1 MYLSN
6 KITMVLL
13 FIDPKDITTNS
24 VLRWIIKQKINHE
37 IININSYDF
46 IDIIHI
52 DSKKISISI
61 NNRIIDFFKIKSIY
75 FSRSFIKMYTYSL
88 NQNKEINDEGKRK
101 SIINFLLQNRFTRE
115 ELILYLIKKKNLK
128 IYGEASVGRI
138 NKIIVLNE
146 AKKIGLKI
154 PNTMLTTKKTELITF
169 FNLHENIIIK
179 PYDLSYSFINSEEK
193 IWESTYTNVFPP
205 DYLKKIPNEFP
216 LTLFQEQIQK
226 KFEIR
231 SYIFNKQC
239 YSVAIFSQ
247 NNIRTQVDYRHYD
260 KSKPNREI
268 PFTLNPNIKKKF

>member
-1 MYLSN
+1 
-6 KITMVLL
+6 MVLL

-115 ELILYLIKKKNLK
+115 
-128 IYGEASVGRI
+128 
-138 NKIIVLNE
+138 
-146 AKKIGLKI
+146 
-154 PNTMLTTKKTELITF
+154 
-169 FNLHENIIIK
+169 
-179 PYDLSYSFINSEEK
+179 
-193 IWESTYTNVFPP
+193 
-205 DYLKKIPNEFP
+205 
-216 LTLFQEQIQK
+216 
-226 KFEIR
+226 
-231 SYIFNKQC
+231 
-239 YSVAIFSQ
+239 
-247 NNIRTQVDYRHYD
+247 
-260 KSKPNREI
+260 
-268 PFTLNPNIKKKF
+268 